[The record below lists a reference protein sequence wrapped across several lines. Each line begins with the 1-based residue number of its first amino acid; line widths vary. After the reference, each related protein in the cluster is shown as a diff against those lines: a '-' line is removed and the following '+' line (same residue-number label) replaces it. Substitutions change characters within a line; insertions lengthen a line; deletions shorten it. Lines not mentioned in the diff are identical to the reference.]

1 MGKHSGN
8 LIREARKRIGLSQI
22 EVACQADVSR
32 RTVQN
37 AEAGK
42 DGVKRSSVYAIAEV
56 LGVELDTPERTESE
70 QIPNSESFSYWPFGL
85 FQFVRAKLKPSEA
98 AFCTNE
104 AEVREVLENMWHN
117 LHSGL
122 QDLPADLRNRFR
134 ISYPKFVTKNGYIER
149 YLSIWRANPMSLSF
163 SSAQGKR
170 TGVSI
175 ILPVSEDVYSDFL
188 NGELGSFDLVGSQV
202 LPSSPTCIFESLA
215 LFADYRDQ
223 PHTMTDAL
231 SFVAFHQLA
240 VLSGDPQAGSV
251 RLGTFATRDQ
261 NVKRMRKAGLSA
273 KQTRTPK
280 LNFQVWELSEDN
292 WRDSAGDDQVRS
304 STLLHFTQLRRRLT
318 QNVRAKIT
326 LKALA
331 AYKRLIRPAVV
342 PHDKVA

>member
-1 MGKHSGN
+1 M
-8 LIREARKRIGLSQI
+8 
-22 EVACQADVSR
+22 V
-32 RTVQN
+32 
-37 AEAGK
+37 
-42 DGVKRSSVYAIAEV
+42 
-56 LGVELDTPERTESE
+56 GVELDTPERTESE

-85 FQFVRAKLKPSEA
+85 FQFVRAKLKPSET

-104 AEVREVLENMWHN
+104 AEVREVLETMWHN

-122 QDLPADLRNRFR
+122 QDLPTDVKNRFQ

-202 LPSSPTCIFESLA
+202 LPSSRTCIFESLA

-240 VLSGDPQAGSV
+240 VLSGNPQAESV
-251 RLGTFATRDQ
+251 RLGTFAARDQ

-273 KQTRTPK
+273 KQTTTPK